1 MSPTE
6 KDLGEVNRFLL
17 RENLRLLAELKRL
30 KDQVSEKVG
39 KKSQTISEPPGTIHC
54 DLHCV

>member
-6 KDLGEVNRFLL
+6 KELGEVNRFLL
-17 RENLRLLAELKRL
+17 RENLRLLAEVKRL
-30 KDQVSEKVG
+30 KDQADEKVS
-39 KKSQTISEPPGTIHC
+39 KKSQPISEPPGTIHC